1 MQGSKPKAEGGKK
14 RSRNSA
20 GQGGTLN
27 AKRMKS
33 EAKPIKCLSA
43 QEVTEALDRAAA
55 GDDVPSAGV
64 LRGLKNT

>member
-1 MQGSKPKAEGGKK
+1 MNQGAEAKHKEGCLAWRRGRAGGMQGSKPKAEGGKK

-43 QEVTEALDRAAA
+43 EE
-55 GDDVPSAGV
+55 
-64 LRGLKNT
+64 